1 MGGATGLGRSDST
14 CLRLGNGE
22 CWSTLAAVGVLDTV
36 GLRVCNVL
44 SLFVNLI
51 SGLLPSLLGECLKMV
66 KASFSLCARAEEARL
81 WDAARIAPGS
91 ILKKISL
98 SWYENKLDSNN
109 YECWARCWSALSTCG
124 ITKKLLWLERKRIK
138 KWQLKSLLSRSS
150 NVQNQVTY
158 HSKWSHFLPFTF

>member
-1 MGGATGLGRSDST
+1 MTHNLKGWIINVYTSTDGEGGGVFLLTGPSTLCDSWRGECLGLLSCIFLLSDFLAGGVMGGATGLGRSDST

-44 SLFVNLI
+44 SLSVNLI

-66 KASFSLCARAEEARL
+66 KASFSLCARAAEARL

-91 ILKKISL
+91 ILKI
-98 SWYENKLDSNN
+98 NH
-109 YECWARCWSALSTCG
+109 
-124 ITKKLLWLERKRIK
+124 
-138 KWQLKSLLSRSS
+138 
-150 NVQNQVTY
+150 Y
-158 HSKWSHFLPFTF
+158 HGMKPN